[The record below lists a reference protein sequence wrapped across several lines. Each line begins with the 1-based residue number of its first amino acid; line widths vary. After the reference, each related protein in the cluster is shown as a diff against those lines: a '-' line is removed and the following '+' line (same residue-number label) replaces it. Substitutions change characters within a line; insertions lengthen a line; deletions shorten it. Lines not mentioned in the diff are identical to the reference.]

1 MTNILVFYHIK
12 DNDGVGS
19 AWVAWKK
26 FKKQAQYFGIDYHY
40 DLDFDYH
47 NKTIYFLDVHPN
59 LEKINHLKQNNN
71 RLILIDHHATSEKQL
86 HLYDDYK
93 FDLSHSAAVLSFQ
106 YFFPQEKTPRL
117 LKYIEDIDLWKFQVP
132 FSREINNA
140 LEFLGN
146 DFTKWNKIAREL
158 ENTHLRQKYLKIGK
172 IITQYQDRLIEKLVS
187 KAKLVKM
194 EGRIVL
200 AVNSPILISEVGNAL
215 ALKKPPFAI
224 VWSEINN
231 KRWFSLRSDCSC
243 DVSEIAEK
251 YGGGGQRGAA
261 AFFLERTEPFPWQ
274 EIK

>member
-1 MTNILVFYHIK
+1 
-12 DNDGVGS
+12 
-19 AWVAWKK
+19 
-26 FKKQAQYFGIDYHY
+26 
-40 DLDFDYH
+40 
-47 NKTIYFLDVHPN
+47 LDVHPN
-59 LEKINHLKQNNN
+59 TEKIIHLKQNNN
-71 RLILIDHHATSEKQL
+71 RLILIDHHTSSEKQL

-243 DVSEIAEK
+243 DVSEIAENM
-251 YGGGGQRGAA
+251 GEEDSGEQRL
-261 AFFLERTEPFPWQ
+261 FFWKELNHFLGR
-274 EIK
+274 K